1 MDYSVGDNF
10 QVKLKL
16 ATVTS
21 YDSKIDRPEIGCM
34 EYTRSSQTISFKD
47 SEIFLQ
53 HAIRYKRE
61 LCINMFNGI
70 LVFMPIRETM

>member
-21 YDSKIDRPEIGCM
+21 YDSKKDLPDKECV
-34 EYTRSSQTISFKD
+34 EYERSSDTIAFKD

-53 HAIRYKRE
+53 HAMRYKR
-61 LCINMFNGI
+61 
-70 LVFMPIRETM
+70 